1 MARLDINRS
10 GELEVF
16 VRVVQAGSF
25 SAAARDL
32 RITPSA
38 VSKLVARLEGRL
50 GSRLFNRSTRQLSL
64 TYEGRAYYERGVGL
78 LADLDELERNVASQD
93 APRGRVRINA
103 NMAFGYHY
111 LLPLVPLLTEH
122 LPEVKLDLVLTD
134 EVIDVVGQRT
144 DIAVRAGPMK
154 SSNLIARKLGHTR
167 MVIVGA
173 PDYLQVHGVPD
184 SPAALQRHNLL
195 TANYA
200 RAFNGWPL
208 LDGGQVIKVVTAGNV
223 QASDGEALRHLALNG
238 TGLAR
243 LAAFRVREDIA
254 EGRLVPVMEAYNPGD
269 LEEVHAVFVGQDG
282 YVPLRV
288 RAVLDFLVEHVHV
301 K

>member
-64 TYEGRAYYERGVGL
+64 THEGRAYYERGMGL

-111 LLPLVPLLTEH
+111 LLPLVPLLIEH

-134 EVIDVVGQRT
+134 EVVDVVGQRT

-173 PDYLQVHGVPD
+173 PGYLQLHGIPD
-184 SPAALQRHNLL
+184 GPAALQRHNLL

-208 LDGGQVIKVVTAGNV
+208 QEGDQVIKVVTAGSV
-223 QASDGEALRHLALNG
+223 QASDGEALRRLALNG

-301 K
+301 Q

>member
-64 TYEGRAYYERGVGL
+64 TYEGRAYYERGEGL

-111 LLPLVPLLTEH
+111 LLPLVPLLIEH

-134 EVIDVVGQRT
+134 EVVDVVGQRT

-154 SSNLIARKLGHTR
+154 SSNLVARKLGHTR

-173 PDYLQVHGVPD
+173 PGYLQLHGVPD
-184 SPAALQRHNLL
+184 SAAALQRHNLL

-208 LDGGQVIKVVTAGNV
+208 QDRGQVIKVVTAGNV
-223 QASDGEALRHLALNG
+223 QTSDGEALRRLALNG

-243 LAAFRVREDIA
+243 LAASRVREDIA

>member
-64 TYEGRAYYERGVGL
+64 THEGRAYYERGVGL

-111 LLPLVPLLTEH
+111 LLPLVPLLIEH

-173 PDYLQVHGVPD
+173 PDYLQLHGVPD
-184 SPAALQRHNLL
+184 SAAALQRHNLL

-208 LDGGQVIKVVTAGNV
+208 QDGGQVIKVVTAGNV

>member
-1 MARLDINRS
+1 
-10 GELEVF
+10 
-16 VRVVQAGSF
+16 
-25 SAAARDL
+25 
-32 RITPSA
+32 
-38 VSKLVARLEGRL
+38 
-50 GSRLFNRSTRQLSL
+50 
-64 TYEGRAYYERGVGL
+64 
-78 LADLDELERNVASQD
+78 
-93 APRGRVRINA
+93 
-103 NMAFGYHY
+103 
-111 LLPLVPLLTEH
+111 
-122 LPEVKLDLVLTD
+122 
-134 EVIDVVGQRT
+134 
-144 DIAVRAGPMK
+144 
-154 SSNLIARKLGHTR
+154 

-173 PDYLQVHGVPD
+173 PGYLQLHGIPD
-184 SPAALQRHNLL
+184 GPAALQRHNLL

-208 LDGGQVIKVVTAGNV
+208 QEGDQVIKVVTAGSV
-223 QASDGEALRHLALNG
+223 QASDGEALRRLALNG

-301 K
+301 Q

>member
-1 MARLDINRS
+1 
-10 GELEVF
+10 
-16 VRVVQAGSF
+16 
-25 SAAARDL
+25 
-32 RITPSA
+32 
-38 VSKLVARLEGRL
+38 
-50 GSRLFNRSTRQLSL
+50 
-64 TYEGRAYYERGVGL
+64 
-78 LADLDELERNVASQD
+78 
-93 APRGRVRINA
+93 
-103 NMAFGYHY
+103 
-111 LLPLVPLLTEH
+111 LPLVPLLIEH

-134 EVIDVVGQRT
+134 EVVDVVGQRT

-154 SSNLIARKLGHTR
+154 SSNLVARKLGHTR

-173 PDYLQVHGVPD
+173 PGYLQLHGVPD
-184 SPAALQRHNLL
+184 SAAALQRHNLL

-208 LDGGQVIKVVTAGNV
+208 QDGGQVIKVVTAGNV
-223 QASDGEALRHLALNG
+223 QTSDGEALRRLALNG

>member
-16 VRVVQAGSF
+16 VRVVETGSF

-32 RITPSA
+32 RMTPSA
-38 VSKLVARLEGRL
+38 VSKLVARLETRL

-64 TYEGRAYYERGVGL
+64 TQEGRAYYERGVCL

-103 NMAFGYHY
+103 NLAFAWHF
-111 LLPLVPLLTEH
+111 LLPLVPLMTER
-122 LPEVKLDLVLTD
+122 LPQVMLDLVLTD
-134 EVIDVVGQRT
+134 EVVDVLGQRT

-154 SSNLIARKLGHTR
+154 DSSLVARKLGQTP
-167 MVIVGA
+167 MVIVGS
-173 PDYLQVHGVPD
+173 PDYLQRHGTPD
-184 SPAALQRHNLL
+184 SPTALQRHNLL
-195 TANYA
+195 IANYR
-200 RAFNGWPL
+200 RAYNGWPL
-208 LDGGQVIKVVTAGNV
+208 LDGGEVVKVVTQGSV
-223 QASDGEALRHLALNG
+223 QASDGEALRQLALNG

-243 LAAFRVREDIA
+243 LALFRVREDIA
-254 EGRLVPVMEAYNPGD
+254 AGRLLPVMEAFNPGD
-269 LEEVHAVFVGQDG
+269 LEEIHAVFVGQDG
-282 YVPLRV
+282 HVPLRV

-301 K
+301 E

>member
-16 VRVVQAGSF
+16 VRVVQTGSF
-25 SAAARDL
+25 SAAARDF
-32 RITPSA
+32 RMTPSA
-38 VSKLVARLEGRL
+38 VSKLVARLEARL

-64 TYEGRAYYERGVGL
+64 TQEGRAYYERGMGV

-103 NMAFGYHY
+103 NLAFGYHY
-111 LLPLVPLLTEH
+111 LLPLVPRLTAH
-122 LPEVKLDLVLTD
+122 LPQVKLDLVLTD

-154 SSNLIARKLGHTR
+154 SSNLVARKLGQTR
-167 MVIVGA
+167 MVIVAA
-173 PDYLQVHGVPD
+173 PDYLQRYGTPD
-184 SPAALQRHNLL
+184 SPAALQCHNLL
-195 TANYA
+195 TANYV

-208 LDGGQVIKVVTAGNV
+208 QDGGQVVKIATSGSV
-223 QASDGEALRHLALNG
+223 QASDGEALRCLALNG

-254 EGRLVPVMEAYNPGD
+254 QGRLVPVMEAFNPGD

-282 YVPLRV
+282 HVPLRV

-301 K
+301 E

>member
-64 TYEGRAYYERGVGL
+64 THEGRAYYERGVGL

-111 LLPLVPLLTEH
+111 LLPLVPLLIKH

-154 SSNLIARKLGHTR
+154 SSNLVARKLGQTR

-173 PDYLQVHGVPD
+173 PGYLQLNGVPD
-184 SPAALQRHNLL
+184 CPAALQCHNLL

-208 LDGGQVIKVVTAGNV
+208 QDGGQVIKVVTAGNV
-223 QASDGEALRHLALNG
+223 QASDGEALRRLALSG

-301 K
+301 Q